1 MSEKKKYW
9 CSVTAMV
16 EVDED
21 LIKTALSKEWGD
33 TFYAFQTP
41 EEVVAFIGYNLIHN
55 NIRLTQIDGFADKK
69 DDQVRIV
76 GRPMCD
82 PHEDVHEVL

>member
-9 CSVTAMV
+9 CSVTATV

-33 TFYAFQTP
+33 TFYTFHTP

-55 NIRLTQIDGFADKK
+55 NIRLTQIDGFADKN
-69 DDQVRIV
+69 DDQARLVE
-76 GRPMCD
+76 RPTCD
-82 PHEDVHEVL
+82 PSEDVREVL